1 MAGDCGI
8 RSVITAY
15 SPEGIC
21 GSFGNEIYNDPTIY
35 KLIKKTNKLEK
46 KKFKLIKD
54 KNEYKKINKK
64 ITRNEIKELKK
75 EIKLKK
81 EEIKGNKKVKQ

>member
-1 MAGDCGI
+1 MLSLVSA
-8 RSVITAY
+8 
-15 SPEGIC
+15 
-21 GSFGNEIYNDPTIY
+21 
-35 KLIKKTNKLEK
+35 K
-46 KKFKLIKD
+46 KLIKD